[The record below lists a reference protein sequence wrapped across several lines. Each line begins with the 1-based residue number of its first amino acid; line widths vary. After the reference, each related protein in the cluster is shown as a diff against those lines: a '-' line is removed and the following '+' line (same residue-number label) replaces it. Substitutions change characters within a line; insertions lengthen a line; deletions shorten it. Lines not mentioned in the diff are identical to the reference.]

1 MALVAKFVH
10 LGLISSIGDKL
21 ATIMAIIIAAIVYF
35 ILLLITGSI
44 TYEDFI
50 LLSNGDKVAKN

>member
-1 MALVAKFVH
+1 
-10 LGLISSIGDKL
+10 
-21 ATIMAIIIAAIVYF
+21 MAIIIAAIVYF

-50 LLSNGDKVAKN
+50 LLSNGDKVAKKLVKLGILKK